1 MYLSVMGVSISVIA
15 SRLPMYSNSIHY
27 ISTPVKFYR
36 FFTDLALYGKMLL
49 TMARINQ
56 KKYKNAVLFFA
67 KKIQNGTLGK
77 LKMMKLLYFLDFDFF
92 EKFGRPITGDE
103 YLRFENGPVPRMGE
117 KILKEMNGKEIKI
130 TKRKVAEGYN
140 DQMHIEALE
149 EFDVN
154 VFEKEELLMLEEI
167 ASKWEKFTG
176 AEKKNASHGEAPW
189 IATKPDDVIDY
200 NLALYRNKYGE
211 MAKV

>member
-1 MYLSVMGVSISVIA
+1 
-15 SRLPMYSNSIHY
+15 
-27 ISTPVKFYR
+27 
-36 FFTDLALYGKMLL
+36 
-49 TMARINQ
+49 MARINQ

-67 KKIQNGTLGK
+67 RKIQNGTLGK

-92 EKFGRPITGDE
+92 EKFGRSITGDE
-103 YLRFENGPVPRMGE
+103 YLRFENGPVPHMGE

-130 TKRKVAEGYN
+130 TKRKVGEGYN
-140 DQMHIEALE
+140 DKMHIEALAD
-149 EFDVN
+149 FDVN

-176 AEKKNASHGEAPW
+176 SEMKNASHGEAPW